1 MMNLIALRHKITVE
15 MKNTFVVLF
24 VLAFITLVSCVSQ
37 EEHAQVKNALD
48 SIQFELDAAQK
59 AVGTLEEVGAL
70 MDSVD
75 AARNQLSVDM
85 EMGTNYDDYR
95 TRMQNIK
102 DYISQTEAK
111 LDQLQLD
118 LEKSDANRAAYAR
131 TVKKLKQD
139 LANRGKEVTELQTQ
153 VETYKVENQDLITT
167 LDLKNSEL
175 EDKTA
180 EIERK
185 KEELSLIEARIQ
197 ELMTSAKVSEA
208 DAFFA
213 RAVAIEEAAN
223 RTKLAPKK
231 KKETYKEAIDLYKEA
246 VALGHS
252 SAQEKID
259 ALSKKI

>member
-1 MMNLIALRHKITVE
+1 
-15 MKNTFVVLF
+15 MKSTLLTIF
-24 VLAFITLVSCVSQ
+24 VLAFVVLASCVSQ
-37 EEHAQVKNALD
+37 EEHAQLKNELD

-59 AVGTLEEVGAL
+59 AVSTLHEVGTL

-85 EMGTNYDDYR
+85 EMGTNYEDYKS
-95 TRMQNIK
+95 RMENIK
-102 DYISQTEAK
+102 NYISQTEAK
-111 LDQLQLD
+111 LDQLQVD

-131 TVKKLKQD
+131 TVKKLRTD
-139 LANRGKEVTELQTQ
+139 LEARGQEVSELQTQ
-153 VETYKVENQDLITT
+153 VETYKNENQELITS

-185 KEELSLIEARIQ
+185 KEELMLIEARIQ

-208 DAFFA
+208 DAYFA
-213 RAVAIEEAAN
+213 RAVAVEEAAN

-231 KKETYKEAIDLYKEA
+231 KKETYKEAITLYQEA

-252 SAQEKID
+252 DAQAKID
-259 ALSKKI
+259 ALTKKI